1 MGKKFVGLDGL
12 KHFWTK
18 AKTWIAGQI
27 TAEVTAKIAEL
38 VANAPEDLDTL
49 KEISDW
55 ITEHANSAAEMNTQ
69 IIKNQDDIK
78 LLQNKTVE
86 SCPVGTIMCGL
97 YSSAPIGFLLC
108 NGQEVSISDYQG
120 LYSEI
125 GSLACCK
132 SSNAGMFKLPD
143 LRECVLVGIGTNST
157 NSIASHDTYSL
168 GQFKD
173 DQIQNI
179 TGSIGVAIGS
189 SNNASGAFYNNGSA
203 GISKTYGASIVN
215 EYYTSTKVFNASRV
229 ARTDNTNTTHGKQ
242 FGVNYIIKY

>member
-86 SCPVGTIMCGL
+86 SCPVGTIMSGL
-97 YSSAPIGFLLC
+97 YSSAPTGFLLC
-108 NGQEVSISDYQG
+108 NGQEVSVSDYQA
-120 LYSEI
+120 LYSVI
-125 GSLACCK
+125 GSLDCCK

-143 LRECVLVGIGTNST
+143 LRECVPVGIGTNST
-157 NSIASHDTYSL
+157 NSIASHDVYEL

-173 DQIQNI
+173 DQLQGHSHDLEWSKGLPNY
-179 TGSIGVAIGS
+179 SIGGLYSGGGS
-189 SNNASGAFYNNGSA
+189 YNSNDKNSTELTIKGVTTDGENGIPRA
-203 GISKTYGASIVN
+203 GT
-215 EYYTSTKVFNASRV
+215 
-229 ARTDNTNTTHGKQ
+229 TTHGKQ

>member
-86 SCPVGTIMCGL
+86 SCPVDVVEDGNMHAVTSNAVAKEIQDVM
-97 YSSAPIGFLLC
+97 YSNIYIPNPTCPGISYVIPIYMVQSISKVDG
-108 NGQEVSISDYQG
+108 VSIEGKTLQISFRLYKYVNSFSVQLSYGTTDGFIQQISGVGRTWFVEIDQNDTNYFDDY
-120 LYSEI
+120 EW
-125 GSLACCK
+125 
-132 SSNAGMFKLPD
+132 
-143 LRECVLVGIGTNST
+143 
-157 NSIASHDTYSL
+157 
-168 GQFKD
+168 
-173 DQIQNI
+173 
-179 TGSIGVAIGS
+179 
-189 SNNASGAFYNNGSA
+189 
-203 GISKTYGASIVN
+203 
-215 EYYTSTKVFNASRV
+215 KVFNRSV
-229 ARTDNTNTTHGKQ
+229 TIPQGNPIFSVGTIGCPICINSLK
-242 FGVNYIIKY
+242 VV

>member
-1 MGKKFVGLDGL
+1 
-12 KHFWTK
+12 
-18 AKTWIAGQI
+18 
-27 TAEVTAKIAEL
+27 
-38 VANAPEDLDTL
+38 
-49 KEISDW
+49 
-55 ITEHANSAAEMNTQ
+55 MNTQ

-86 SCPVGTIMCGL
+86 SCPIGTIMCGL
-97 YSSAPIGFLLC
+97 YSSAPTGFLLC

-120 LYSEI
+120 LYLEI
-125 GSLACCK
+125 GSLGCCK

-179 TGSIGVAIGS
+179 TGNIGVAIGS
-189 SNNASGAFYNNGSA
+189 VDYAGGAFYSSGTA
-203 GISKTYGASIVN
+203 GISKTTYASFAE
-215 EYYTSTKVFNASRV
+215 EYYTSNKVFDASRV